1 MKVFITQCLLATLA
15 SIPVFGAEHDY
26 SYSDFTPFGK
36 YMDLGGANFEGAQIV
51 GSEGQPGGNF
61 VRANL
66 TGANLRDANFSR
78 VNLGEANLTG
88 ADLTGTD
95 FTDARFNSQ
104 TKWPE
109 GFDPLTTGAHGPGV
123 DYSYSEFTLGAYHRD
138 LSGANFEGAQI
149 VAGNFRAANL
159 TGANLRDANFSGVN
173 LEFANLTGADLRGTN
188 LRQIQYNANTDWTGA
203 IYSVHTQWPEGFD
216 PQAAGARL
224 ESQVPEENP
233 DGEGLVHYKKEYEK
247 AKLLLA
253 ELKQQTDS
261 LKNSLLEKDRK
272 ILSLSERIDRE
283 GEALTSLKT
292 EVANA
297 QTEKDKLINELSEA
311 KEANLAS
318 GRKVSKLQAE
328 LADSKTMEATLRQE
342 VDSERS
348 SLDKKT
354 QEFAQI
360 ENMLSI
366 PHLTGW
372 HYTANQGWLFTEPGS
387 YPLVYS
393 DKSQSWTY
401 YDQGT
406 SEPWWYYHFNTESW
420 VDWAME

>member
-1 MKVFITQCLLATLA
+1 MKTLITQSILATLA
-15 SIPVFGAEHDY
+15 SITVFGAQHDY
-26 SYSDFTPFGK
+26 SYSDFNQSAYHMNLT
-36 YMDLGGANFEGAQIV
+36 GANFEGARI
-51 GSEGQPGGNF
+51 GGRRDFAGAKLIDANLQDANF
-61 VRANL
+61 SKVSLAGANL
-66 TGANLRDANFSR
+66 TGAN
-78 VNLGEANLTG
+78 
-88 ADLTGTD
+88 LTGTD
-95 FTDARFNSQ
+95 FTDARFSTG

-109 GFDPLTTGAHGPGV
+109 GFDPLTIGAHGPGV
-123 DYSYSEFTLGAYHRD
+123 DYSDSEFSVTAYHLD
-138 LSGANFEGAQI
+138 
-149 VAGNFRAANL
+149 L
-159 TGANLRDANFSGVN
+159 TGANFTRARIGGRRDFVGAKLIDANLQDANFSMVRLQN
-173 LEFANLTGADLRGTN
+173 ARLMRANLRGAD

-233 DGEGLVHYKKEYEK
+233 DGEGLIHYKKEYEK

-253 ELKQQTDS
+253 ELMQQTDS

-283 GEALTSLKT
+283 NEALTSLKT

-297 QTEKDKLINELSEA
+297 QTEKDTLINELSEA
-311 KEANLAS
+311 KEGNLAA

-328 LADSKTMEATLRQE
+328 LADSMTMEATLRQE

-348 SLDKKT
+348 TLDEKT
-354 QEFAQI
+354 DEFAQI
-360 ENMLSI
+360 ESMLSI

-406 SEPWWYYHFNTESW
+406 SDPWWYYHFNSESW

>member
-1 MKVFITQCLLATLA
+1 M
-15 SIPVFGAEHDY
+15 DY
-26 SYSDFTPFGK
+26 SHSDFTRK
-36 YMDLGGANFEGAQIV
+36 A
-51 GSEGQPGGNF
+51 S
-61 VRANL
+61 
-66 TGANLRDANFSR
+66 
-78 VNLGEANLTG
+78 
-88 ADLTGTD
+88 
-95 FTDARFNSQ
+95 
-104 TKWPE
+104 
-109 GFDPLTTGAHGPGV
+109 
-123 DYSYSEFTLGAYHRD
+123 HRD
-138 LSGANFEGAQI
+138 LSGANFEGARI
-149 VAGNFRAANL
+149 LCVSFGAANL
-159 TGANLRDANFSGVN
+159 SNANLRNADFSGVN

-188 LRQIQYNANTDWTGA
+188 LRQIQYNENTDWTGA

-233 DGEGLVHYKKEYEK
+233 DGEGLVHYKKEFEK

-253 ELKQQTDS
+253 ELMQQTDS

-272 ILSLSERIDRE
+272 ILSLSQRIDRE

-297 QTEKDKLINELSEA
+297 QTEKDRLINELSEA

-328 LADSKTMEATLRQE
+328 LADSMTMEATLRQE

-348 SLDKKT
+348 ILDEKT
-354 QEFAQI
+354 DEFAQI
-360 ENMLSI
+360 ESMLSI
-366 PHLTGW
+366 PHLNGW

-406 SEPWWYYHFNTESW
+406 SEPWWYYHFNSESW